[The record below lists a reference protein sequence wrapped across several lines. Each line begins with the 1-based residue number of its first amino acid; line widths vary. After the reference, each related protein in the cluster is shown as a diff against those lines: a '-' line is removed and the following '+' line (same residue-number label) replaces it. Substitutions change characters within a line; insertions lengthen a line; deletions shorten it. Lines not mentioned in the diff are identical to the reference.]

1 MRWFGVFIMRPVAT
15 TLATLA
21 MLLTGALSYF
31 LLPVAPLPQMD
42 FPMIT
47 VSASMPGASPETMAS
62 TVATPLE
69 QSLGS
74 IAGLAEMSSRSSEG
88 STRIMLMFD
97 MGRDIDGAARDVQ
110 AAINAARAMLPS
122 GLRSNPTYHKVNPA
136 SSPIMV
142 LALTSP
148 VATQGELY
156 DLAATLVG
164 QKLAQVPGVGEVDVG
179 GSSLPAVR
187 VTLNPQALYAAG
199 IALDEVRR
207 ALNEANTLRP
217 NGVVENERHNWL
229 VTTGGQMNRADQFAP
244 LIVAW
249 RNGAPVRLRDVATV
263 EDSVEDR
270 NSIGFYNDRRA
281 VLLIVRR
288 QADANILETVDRIRS
303 QVPQLEAMLPANVT
317 LSIAQDRTPSIRA
330 SLHEAELTLMIA
342 VVLVIVVV
350 LMFLRNVRA
359 ALIPAIAVPA
369 SLITTFSLMLLFGY
383 TLNTISLMALIVAT
397 GFVVDDA
404 IVVLE
409 NIIRYREKG
418 VPPVRAALR
427 GAREVGFTVVA
438 MSLSLVAVFIPMLFM
453 GGLPGRLFR
462 EFAVT
467 LSVAI
472 MVSLLL
478 SLTLT
483 PMMCAHLLRVGPK
496 SENGDSEPQGDA
508 AALGGTVPR
517 KGVLRRGLRAMGDWF
532 WAGYKRSLNWALA
545 HSRFMLLVLVSTI
558 GLNVYLYTVVP
569 KGFFPQQDTDQ
580 LMGFFRVDQGTSF
593 HAMMPKLEAFRLQLL
608 KDPAIQSVTV
618 YAGGRG
624 GSNSSFLMIE
634 LKPLDE
640 RSESA
645 MDVVN
650 RLRPQFQ
657 RTPGARLTLVPQQD
671 IFVGGRQQSAGSY
684 DYTLMSGDLDMLKT
698 WMPRV
703 QQALTALPQLVDV
716 ETDVEDKGRQVELV
730 IDRDAATRL
739 GVDMSMIAATL
750 NNSFSQ
756 RQVSVIYGTLN
767 QYHVVMG
774 IDERYA
780 QDAESLRLVQVIA
793 ADGQRVPLSAF
804 TRLER
809 GSSPLS
815 VNHQGLL
822 AADSISFSLAP
833 DVALDDAMAAI
844 EEAVARIGMPTHEIQ
859 AGFLGSAAALQHS
872 VGQQPWLILGAL
884 VTMYLVLGMLYES
897 YIHPITIL
905 STLPSAGVGAL
916 LALMML
922 GEQFTLIAL
931 IGVFLL
937 IGIVKKNA
945 IMMVDFA
952 LLVERRDGLSSR
964 EAIYQACLV
973 RFRPIMMTTL
983 AAMLGALP
991 LVLATG
997 AGVEMRRPL
1006 GITIIGGLLISQI
1019 LTLYTTP
1026 VVYLY
1031 LDRWRW
1037 RLARRRQKKGGNDMN
1052 PVASTH
1058 QP

>member
-1 MRWFGVFIMRPVAT
+1 MRWFGLFIMRPVAT
-15 TLATLA
+15 TLACLA
-21 MLLTGALSYF
+21 MVLAGGLSYF

-69 QSLGS
+69 QSLGA

-88 STRIMLMFD
+88 STRIVLMFD
-97 MGRDIDGAARDVQ
+97 MDRDIDGAARDVQ

-122 GLRSNPTYHKVNPA
+122 GLRSNPSYKKVNPS

-156 DLAATLVG
+156 DLASTLVA
-164 QKLAQVPGVGEVDVG
+164 QKLAQVPGVGEVEVG

-199 IALDEVRR
+199 VALDDVRR
-207 ALNEANTLRP
+207 ALNDANTMRP
-217 NGVVENERHNWL
+217 NGVVENDRHHWL
-229 VTTGGQMNRADQFAP
+229 VTTGGQMNRAAQFAP

-249 RNGAPVRLRDVATV
+249 RNGAPIRLQDIATV
-263 EDSVEDR
+263 EDSIEDR
-270 NSIGFYNDRRA
+270 NNIGFYNDRRA

-288 QADANILETVDRIRS
+288 QADANIIKTVDSIRS

-317 LSIAQDRTPSIRA
+317 LSVAQDRTPSIRA
-330 SLHEAELTLMIA
+330 SMHEAEITLIIA
-342 VVLVIVVV
+342 VALVIVVV

-409 NIIRYREKG
+409 NIIRYREQG
-418 VPPVRAALR
+418 VPPLRAAIR

-438 MSLSLVAVFIPMLFM
+438 MSVSLVAVFIPMLFM

-472 MVSLLL
+472 LVSLLI
-478 SLTLT
+478 SVTLT
-483 PMMCAHLLRVGPK
+483 PMMCARLLRVGPGK
-496 SENGDSEPQGDA
+496 PEGGAGEPEPLRRSA
-508 AALGGTVPR
+508 SSRLFRALGD
-517 KGVLRRGLRAMGDWF
+517 MF

-545 HSRFMLLVLVSTI
+545 HSRLTLMVLLATI
-558 GLNVYLYTVVP
+558 GLNVYLYTIVP
-569 KGFFPQQDTDQ
+569 KGYFPQQDTGQ

-593 HAMMPKLEAFRLQLL
+593 HAMMPKLEAFRLKLL
-608 KDPAIQSVTV
+608 EDPAIQSVTV
-618 YAGGRG
+618 HAGGRG

-634 LKPLDE
+634 LKPKSE
-640 RSESA
+640 RKESA
-645 MDVVN
+645 TEVVN

-671 IFVGGRQQSAGSY
+671 IFVGGRQQSSGSH
-684 DYTLMSGDLDMLKT
+684 DYTLMSGDLDVLKT

-703 QQALTALPQLVDV
+703 QQALAGLPELVDV
-716 ETDVEDKGRQVELV
+716 DTDVEDRGRRVELV
-730 IDRDAATRL
+730 IDRDAAKRL

-756 RQVSVIYGTLN
+756 RQVSVIYGRLN

-780 QDAESLRLVQVIA
+780 QDAESLRLVQVIG

-809 GSSPLS
+809 GSAPLS

-833 DVALDDAMAAI
+833 GVALDEAMVAI
-844 EEAVARIGMPTHEIQ
+844 EQAVARIGLPTHQIQ
-859 AGFLGSAAALQHS
+859 AGFLGTAGALMR
-872 VGQQPWLILGAL
+872 GMEQQPWLILAAL

-897 YIHPITIL
+897 YVHPITIL
-905 STLPSAGVGAL
+905 STLPSAGIGAL
-916 LALMML
+916 LALMLL

-952 LLVERRDGLSSR
+952 LLAERRDGASSR

-991 LVLATG
+991 LILATG

-1006 GITIIGGLLISQI
+1006 GITIVGGLLLSQI

-1031 LDRWRW
+1031 LDRL
-1037 RLARRRQKKGGNDMN
+1037 RLRFSRRRGGEGI
-1052 PVASTH
+1052 AGHEHLT
-1058 QP
+1058 

>member
-1 MRWFGVFIMRPVAT
+1 MRWFGTFIMRPVAT
-15 TLATLA
+15 TLACLA
-21 MLLTGALSYF
+21 MMLAGGLAYF

-69 QSLGS
+69 QALGS

-110 AAINAARAMLPS
+110 AAINAASAMLPS
-122 GLRSNPTYHKVNPA
+122 GLRSNPSYHKVNPS

-156 DLAATLVG
+156 DLASTLVA
-164 QKLAQVPGVGEVDVG
+164 QKLAQVPGVGEVEVG

-199 IALDEVRR
+199 VALDDVRR
-207 ALNEANTLRP
+207 ALNDANTLRP
-217 NGVVENERHNWL
+217 NGIVENDRHHWL
-229 VTTGGQMNRADQFAP
+229 VSTGGQINRASQFAP

-249 RNGAPVRLRDVATV
+249 RNGAPIRLQDVAVV

-270 NSIGFYNDRRA
+270 NNIGFYNDSRA

-288 QADANILETVDRIRS
+288 QADANILKTVDEIRS
-303 QVPQLEAMLPANVT
+303 RVPQFEAMLPANVT
-317 LSIAQDRTPSIRA
+317 LSVAQDRTPSIRA
-330 SLHEAELTLMIA
+330 SMKEAELTLIVA
-342 VVLVIVVV
+342 VVLVIGVV

-359 ALIPAIAVPA
+359 AMIPAIAVPA
-369 SLITTFSLMLLFGY
+369 SLITTFSFMLLFGY

-418 VPPVRAALR
+418 VPPVRAALL

-472 MVSLLL
+472 MVSLLI
-478 SLTLT
+478 SLTVT
-483 PMMCAHLLRVGPK
+483 PMMCAHLLKVGPRK
-496 SENGDSEPQGDA
+496 QAGETTPSA
-508 AALGGTVPR
+508 APR
-517 KGVLRRGLRAMGDWF
+517 RSVLNRAFRAMGAWF
-532 WAGYKRSLNWALA
+532 WAGYKHSLNWALK
-545 HSRFMLLVLVSTI
+545 HSRFMLFTLFATI
-558 GLNVYLYTVVP
+558 GLNVYLYTIVP
-569 KGFFPQQDTDQ
+569 KGFFPQQDTGQ

-593 HAMMPKLEAFRLQLL
+593 QAMMPKLEAFRQKLL
-608 KDPAIQSVTV
+608 EDDAIQSVTV
-618 YAGGRG
+618 HAGGRG

-640 RSESA
+640 RTESA
-645 MDVVN
+645 QEVVN
-650 RLRPQFQ
+650 RLRPEFQ

-671 IFVGGRQQSAGSY
+671 IFVGGRQQSSGSY
-684 DYTLMSGDLDMLKT
+684 DYTLMTGDLDLLKT

-703 QQALTALPQLVDV
+703 QQALSALPQLVDV
-716 ETDVEDKGRQVELV
+716 DTDVEDKGRQVELI
-730 IDRDAATRL
+730 IDREQAKRL
-739 GVDMSMIAATL
+739 GVDMDMVAATL

-756 RQVSVIYGTLN
+756 RQVSVMYGRLN

-780 QDAESLRLVQVIA
+780 QDAESLRLVQVI
-793 ADGQRVPLSAF
+793 DGEGRRVPLSAF

-809 GSSPLS
+809 GSAPLS
-815 VNHQGLL
+815 VNHQGLM
-822 AADSISFSLAP
+822 AADSISFSLAEG
-833 DVALDDAMAAI
+833 VALDEAMAAI
-844 EEAVARIGMPTHEIQ
+844 EDAVARIDLPTQEIQ
-859 AGFLGSAAALQHS
+859 AGFLGTAGALQHG
-872 VGQQPWLILGAL
+872 VQQQPWLILAAL

-897 YIHPITIL
+897 YMHPITIL
-905 STLPSAGVGAL
+905 STLPSAGIGAL

-1006 GITIIGGLLISQI
+1006 GITIIGGLLLSQI

-1031 LDRWRW
+1031 LDRLRW
-1037 RLARRRQKKGGNDMN
+1037 RFARRRGKAAPTAVID
-1052 PVASTH
+1052 STT
-1058 QP
+1058 